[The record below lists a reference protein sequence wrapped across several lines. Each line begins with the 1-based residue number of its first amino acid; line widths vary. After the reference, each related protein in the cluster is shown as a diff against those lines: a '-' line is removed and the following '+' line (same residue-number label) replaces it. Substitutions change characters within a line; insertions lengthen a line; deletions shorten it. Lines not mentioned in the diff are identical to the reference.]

1 MRVVRELGRF
11 VAIALV
17 ALAGASAVRA
27 YDVPYVPTPEP
38 VVREMLRLAEVG
50 PQDVVYDLG
59 SGDGRIVIMAAK
71 EFGARGVGVD
81 IDPERI
87 AEARIN
93 ARKAGVAD
101 KVRFVQGNLFDID
114 LRPATAVTLYLL
126 PSVNL
131 ALKPKLLAEPQ
142 AWHAG
147 RVARLGHGHRLGA
160 RGRAHGQRPQGLS
173 VAYPAP
179 DRGRARALTR
189 LAPAS
194 GARARRLRF
203 AKRARRM

>member
-1 MRVVRELGRF
+1 MRAVRELRRF
-11 VAIALV
+11 VAIVLMST
-17 ALAGASAVRA
+17 AGAGVVRA

-38 VVREMLRLAEVG
+38 VVREMLRLAKVG

-101 KVRFVQGNLFDID
+101 KVRFVQGNLFEVD

-131 ALKPKLLAEPQ
+131 ELKPKLLAELKPGTPVVSH
-142 AWHAG
+142 AWDMGTDWEPAAERMVSDRKVYLWHIPRRTA
-147 RVARLGHGHRLGA
+147 GA
-160 RGRAHGQRPQGLS
+160 RPR
-173 VAYPAP
+173 
-179 DRGRARALTR
+179 
-189 LAPAS
+189 
-194 GARARRLRF
+194 
-203 AKRARRM
+203 